1 MKTKIITALLAMACL
16 GTVVFAQ
23 AKAPQPKSKQEAE
36 ALMAIQNATDV
47 DSRIAAIENV
57 LTKFADTEYKPALLN
72 MAAMLYQQ
80 KGDQEKMVIYAERAL
95 QADPNDYQAMI
106 MLGQNLATHTRE
118 FDLDKEDKLT
128 RADKYA
134 NDALKALQ
142 TAEKPNTNLTDE
154 QWNEAKKGLIGQ
166 AHEILGTS
174 AMVRKKYDVAVNEYK
189 AAADAE
195 APNVEP
201 ATLVRLAAAQNQT
214 GKPDD
219 AIATIDKVMA
229 TPNLDARIRSVAQAE
244 KARAAQIKSGGSKPA
259 ASPAPTPTTPQ
270 PEPVK
275 KP

>member
-1 MKTKIITALLAMACL
+1 MKTKIIAALLAVACF
-16 GTVVFAQ
+16 GTMVFGQ

-36 ALMAIQNATDV
+36 ALMAIQNAPDV

-57 LTKFADTEYKPALLN
+57 LTKFADTDYKPALLN

-142 TAEKPNTNLTDE
+142 TAEKPNPNLTDE

-195 APNVEP
+195 APNMEP
-201 ATLVRLAAAQNQT
+201 ATLVRLAAAQNQA
-214 GKPDD
+214 GKPDE

-259 ASPAPTPTTPQ
+259 ASPAPAPTSPQ

>member
-1 MKTKIITALLAMACL
+1 MNRKTIKALLAIACA
-16 GTVVFAQ
+16 GAAVFAQ
-23 AKAPQPKSKQEAE
+23 AKPPQPKSKKEAE
-36 ALMAIQNATDV
+36 ALMAIHNAADV

-106 MLGQNLATHTRE
+106 MLGQNLAAHTRE
-118 FDLDKEDKLT
+118 FDLDKEDKLA

-142 TAEKPNTNLTDE
+142 TAEKPNPSLTDE
-154 QWNEAKKGLIGQ
+154 QWNEAKKGLVGQ
-166 AHEILGTS
+166 AHEILGTA
-174 AMVRKKYDVAVNEYK
+174 AMLRKKYDVAVNEYK

-201 ATLVRLAAAQNQT
+201 ATLVRLAAAQNQA
-214 GKPDD
+214 GKPDE
-219 AIATIDKVMA
+219 ALATIDKVMA

-259 ASPAPTPTTPQ
+259 SSPGAAPATPQ
-270 PEPVK
+270 PEPVN

>member
-1 MKTKIITALLAMACL
+1 MKMKLTAALLALTCIQVAA
-16 GTVVFAQ
+16 FAQ
-23 AKAPQPKSKQEAE
+23 AKQPQPKTKQEVE
-36 ALMAIQNATDV
+36 ALMAIQNATDINA
-47 DSRIAAIENV
+47 RLAAIDNV
-57 LTKFADTEYKPALLN
+57 LNKFADTEFKPALLT

-80 KGDQEKMVIYAERAL
+80 KGDQEKMVVYAERAL
-95 QADPNDYQAMI
+95 QADPKDYQAMVL
-106 MLGQNLATHTRE
+106 LGQNLAAHTRE

-134 NDALKALQ
+134 NDALKTLQ
-142 TAEKPNTNLTDE
+142 TAEKPRPDLTDE
-154 QWNEAKKGLIGQ
+154 QWTEAKKNLEGQ

-174 AMVRKKYDVAVNEYK
+174 AMVRKKYDAAVTEYK

-195 APNVEP
+195 APNTEP
-201 ATLVRLAAAQNQT
+201 ATLVRLAAAENQA

-219 AIATIDKVMA
+219 ALATIDKVMA

-259 ASPAPTPTTPQ
+259 TPPPASTTTPQ
-270 PEPVK
+270 TEPIK